1 MRSHETDQPVAP
13 SPHVA
18 VSRDADSADP
28 AKVRAAVSG
37 SKEAISSTTVRSL
50 QRLAGNLSVG
60 SLLSEEQPSP
70 VHDVVN
76 SGGGAPLDPAT
87 RVVMEQRLGQ
97 DLSDVRVHTDAKAD
111 ESARSV
117 NAQAYTVGSDV
128 VFKSGQYAPD
138 TPSGLHTLAHELT
151 HVVQQRSG
159 PVDGTEAAGGIKLS
173 DPGDRFEQAAERS
186 ADRVTSEPAS
196 PTPAGSPA
204 AASASVQR
212 EAKPE
217 EEEEVQTLAIQRAGA
232 DDEVEEEDKKAGP
245 S

>member
-1 MRSHETDQPVAP
+1 MHSHDTDQPNVP
-13 SPHVA
+13 TPHVA
-18 VSRDADSADP
+18 ASREVDSADP

-37 SKEAISSTTVRSL
+37 SKETMSSNTVRSL
-50 QRLAGNLSVG
+50 QRLAGNSSVG

-70 VHDVVN
+70 VHDVIR
-76 SGGGAPLDPAT
+76 SGGGTPLDPAT

-117 NAQAYTVGSDV
+117 NAHAYTVGSDV

-138 TPSGLHTLAHELT
+138 TPSGRHTLAHELT
-151 HVVQQRSG
+151 HVIQQRSG

-173 DPGDRFEQAAERS
+173 DPGDRFEQAAERT
-186 ADRVTSEPAS
+186 ADRVTSEPAT
-196 PTPAGSPA
+196 PTATASPA
-204 AASASVQR
+204 TGTKAVQR

-217 EEEEVQTLAIQRAGA
+217 EEEEVQALAIQRAGA
-232 DDEVEEEDKKAGP
+232 GEEEEEDKKAGP
-245 S
+245 A